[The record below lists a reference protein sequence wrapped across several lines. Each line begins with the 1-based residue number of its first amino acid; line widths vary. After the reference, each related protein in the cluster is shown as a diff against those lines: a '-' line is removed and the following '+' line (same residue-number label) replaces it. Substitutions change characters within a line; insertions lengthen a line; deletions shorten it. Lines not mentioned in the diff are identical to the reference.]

1 MPALTAGSGRPPN
14 LPEVERAMPAKAH
27 NNHRDMPRKSNG
39 TTRAGRCTDASPAR
53 QARINSPEQSLKHR
67 CQAVPGRLTRP
78 AVLEQCPRL
87 RRFWAALSFDP
98 AGRTVTRSHCCLR
111 LTRGQPCLGG
121 SAAIACST
129 RRGSVGAV
137 PLSQAPLLSEAREVD
152 SAGPNRQLV
161 GLIRSRDPDVL
172 PRRKH
177 NRNPS
182 GGAPCNPMKKSR
194 EEHLR
199 KSLFRHLLPKGHLPR
214 ISH

>member
-1 MPALTAGSGRPPN
+1 
-14 LPEVERAMPAKAH
+14 MPAKAH

-67 CQAVPGRLTRP
+67 CQAVPGRLNRP
-78 AVLEQCPRL
+78 AVLEQCPRHVG
-87 RRFWAALSFDP
+87 WAALSFDP

-177 NRNPS
+177 NRIPW
-182 GGAPCNPMKKSR
+182 GGAPCNPMKKSG

-199 KSLFRHLLPKGHLPR
+199 KSLFRHSLPKGHLPR